1 MDGQGDVLDSA
12 ATEPQGGLNI
22 QLRLNSLENSRKS
35 FARLIRMYLA
45 DEMDRV
51 MFRDLVFA
59 MGGYLGYWKVEMETD
74 IEERL
79 TALED
84 RGN

>member
-1 MDGQGDVLDSA
+1 MDGQGIDTDIAPTTTL
-12 ATEPQGGLNI
+12 GGVNI

-35 FARLIRMYLA
+35 FARLIRMYLS

-59 MGGYLGYWKVEMETD
+59 MSGYLGYWKTELETD

-79 TALED
+79 TALEE
-84 RGN
+84 RGA

>member
-1 MDGQGDVLDSA
+1 MDGQGIDTDIAPTTTL
-12 ATEPQGGLNI
+12 GGVNI

-35 FARLIRMYLA
+35 FARLIRMYLS

-59 MGGYLGYWKVEMETD
+59 MSGYLSYWKTELETD

-79 TALED
+79 TALEE
-84 RGN
+84 RGA